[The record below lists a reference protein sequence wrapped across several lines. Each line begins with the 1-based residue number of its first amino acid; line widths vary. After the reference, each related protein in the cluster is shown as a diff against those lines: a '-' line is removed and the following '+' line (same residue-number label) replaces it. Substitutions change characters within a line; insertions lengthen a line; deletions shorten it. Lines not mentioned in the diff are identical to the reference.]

1 MQSTSSTDQRAAAS
15 LLRRALR
22 IATSSLAV
30 LSLLLSLAAVA
41 LCVRSY
47 RALDRVYFGR
57 VGGNAHVAQ
66 SIFGRLH
73 LLSDLDG
80 GYRGSGLYKTYE
92 LSPRSRWDANVNG
105 YPDLVEWHAGLV
117 WQTYRSYHMGLGQTW
132 STPQRLI
139 VVPYWFLAAIFAL
152 APVVWITGRKR
163 RIGIR
168 GVMILVAAIAVV
180 LACMRPPAVS

>member
-1 MQSTSSTDQRAAAS
+1 MQSPSNAEERPAAS

-22 IATSSLAV
+22 ITTSSLTV

-47 RALDRVYFGR
+47 RVRDRVFFGR

-66 SIFGRLH
+66 SILGRLH

-80 GYRGSGLYKTYE
+80 GYLGRVTYTSSQ
-92 LSPRSRWDANVNG
+92 LSHRSRWDGNASS
-105 YPDLVEWHAGLV
+105 YPDRVEWHAGLV
-117 WQTYRSYHMGLGQTW
+117 WQTYRSYHMPMGHTF
-132 STPQRLI
+132 SIPQRLI

-152 APVVWITGRKR
+152 APVAWITGRKR

-180 LACMRPPAVS
+180 LACMRPPAIS